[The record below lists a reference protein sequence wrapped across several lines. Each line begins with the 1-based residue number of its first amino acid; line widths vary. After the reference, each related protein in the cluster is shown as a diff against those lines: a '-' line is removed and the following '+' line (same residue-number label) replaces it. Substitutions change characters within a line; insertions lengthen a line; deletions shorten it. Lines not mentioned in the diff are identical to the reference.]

1 VNDEDDDP
9 ARPGPRGRAR
19 RAGRADGSDAAR
31 HGAHARSGA
40 AGAQLAVVVV
50 PERGFPAWPDPKPS
64 TGSRGGDVVA
74 GATEGALAG
83 AVIGLA
89 VYQQSPKCAP
99 ADSPGESAALGAG
112 TGAVWGG
119 LRALFLGRNRMPPVL
134 VNTPVR
140 QEPRR
145 AGTSSPPAVNDRCLG
160 AVPPGHP
167 DPTR

>member
-1 VNDEDDDP
+1 MMKTTILLALALVAAP
-9 ARPGPRGRAR
+9 AALAAQTAPTPR
-19 RAGRADGSDAAR
+19 DT
-31 HGAHARSGA
+31 
-40 AGAQLAVVVV
+40 V
-50 PERGFPAWPDPKPS
+50 PTHVPVPPAPSFPAWPDPKPS